1 MQDIH
6 WASGHMGYFQSYT
19 LGNLYGGMLLE
30 AMEQDIPQWEQQ
42 MAKGE
47 FSAINGWL
55 HEHVHQYGMAIPP
68 QQLLR
73 QVTGKDLTEE
83 PFLHYLRRR
92 YLTKLR

>member
-1 MQDIH
+1 MATDI
-6 WASGHMGYFQSYT
+6 F
-19 LGNLYGGMLLE
+19 L
-30 AMEQDIPQWEQQ
+30 IP
-42 MAKGE
+42 
-47 FSAINGWL
+47 
-55 HEHVHQYGMAIPP
+55 IPP